1 MNVLFVGAHPDDIE
15 LFCGGTAALYA
26 KQGDNVF
33 FCVSTN
39 GNVGSATLPPAEIA
53 AIRHQEASNAAAVI
67 GAKLIWLDFE
77 DEFLFDTRETR
88 HAFIEAFRQSQP
100 EVVICHWRQDYNPDH
115 SISGMIVD
123 ECIHMAGVPNI
134 KTASPPFA
142 HIPHVYFMDTPIGV
156 GFEPE
161 IYVDITT
168 TFPTKL
174 QMVAQ
179 HVSQNSWMKNIFG
192 YELEA
197 FLEIP
202 AKYRGL
208 QAGCSMAEAFRPSY
222 RWGRTFREHYL
233 PGARPART
241 PPKQITAK

>member
-26 KQGDNVF
+26 KQGHKVF
-33 FCVSTN
+33 FCISTN
-39 GNVGSATLPPAEIA
+39 GNVGSPTLPPEEIAEI
-53 AIRHQEASNAAAVI
+53 RHKEAQNGAAVI
-67 GAKLIWLDFE
+67 GAELIWLGFD
-77 DEFLFDTRETR
+77 DEFLLDTRESR
-88 HAFIEAFRQSQP
+88 LAFIEAFRQAKP
-100 EVVICHWRQDYNPDH
+100 DVVICHFRQDYNPDH

-123 ECIHMAGVPNI
+123 ECIHMVSIPNI
-134 KTASPPFA
+134 KTPTAPYSPRN
-142 HIPHVYFMDTPIGV
+142 IPHVYFMDTPAGV

-161 IYVDITT
+161 LYVDITE
-168 TFPTKL
+168 TFATKI

-202 AKYRGL
+202 AKFRGL
-208 QAGCSMAEAFRPSY
+208 QAGCKMAEAFRPSY
-222 RWGRTFREHYL
+222 RWGRTFQEHYL
-233 PGARPART
+233 PGARTARMQ
-241 PPKQITAK
+241 PSE